1 MRQPL
6 NLPAGSVR
14 ALLALA
20 VILTVATLALLKM
33 AIPETLTTLA
43 GMVVAYYFK
52 ARETEKGG
60 NDVP

>member
-14 ALLALA
+14 AMLALA
-20 VILTVATLALLKM
+20 VILTVAALALLKM

-43 GMVVAYYFK
+43 GLVTAYYFK
-52 ARETEKGG
+52 AREAEKGAP
-60 NDVP
+60 DEH